1 MSPDKSN
8 AGINYPAVPRR
19 RFVPKILHCRI
30 PSGSVVFCG
39 VLACLFCFS
48 SLSAAQDDRP
58 EITPLERKL
67 QKKKDTGPRAVGLL
81 QMSDKGKS
89 SLVPIAILIE
99 GRFWD
104 ASSYKADPVPMAL
117 DSGTIYEAEE
127 SGNSLGLFT
136 VGSALH
142 SNAVNAP
149 TPWLGTGT
157 WRANG
162 TEAPTKGLK
171 AAIVPVG
178 MEDTDAPPRLSR
190 ESSRKNSSAAP
201 NSSTAPTSTSAPASA
216 QPPSKPAS
224 SGDSDEPPRL
234 TKSTPPPSTDPNATQ
249 PTPSSPQT
257 APDTS
262 KPADSKPADTK
273 PAQTNPDTQRKI
285 PASDSGTPEANRPI
299 LRRGKP
305 AESFAD
311 EDVPGYSKPG
321 RSPSAAA
328 AERVVDPAAPLSDVK
343 LIPAISD
350 ASGPPPH
357 SYAFEWLKGEEND
370 RQKQIMQ
377 MAKDQLR
384 AYLTTLKR
392 ETIAPKSAH
401 STAAR
406 PRASKPP
413 EPIFERVKMVA
424 YDLWNSNV
432 PIIVFSATAHLP
444 PSTTHSEA
452 ESNQQYSIL
461 LVAYPDI
468 YQNLHKL
475 YAGVT
480 DRFHLDVTPRL
491 DLVDAVDADGD
502 GQGELLFRETSDSG
516 TGWIIYRATADK
528 LWKMYDSLSL
538 Q

>member
-1 MSPDKSN
+1 MVC
-8 AGINYPAVPRR
+8 AALLCV
-19 RFVPKILHCRI
+19 
-30 PSGSVVFCG
+30 
-39 VLACLFCFS
+39 FCFS
-48 SLSAAQDDRP
+48 SLAAAQDDRP

-67 QKKKDTGPRAVGLL
+67 QKKKDKGPRAVALL

-89 SLVPIAILIE
+89 SLVPIAILIN
-99 GRFWD
+99 GKFWD

-117 DSGTIYEAEE
+117 DYGTIYEAEE

-136 VGSALH
+136 VGGALH
-142 SNAVNAP
+142 SNAANAP
-149 TPWLGTGT
+149 TPWLATGT
-157 WRANG
+157 WLANG

-171 AAIVPVG
+171 AATVPVG

-190 ESSRKNSSAAP
+190 DSSQKNP
-201 NSSTAPTSTSAPASA
+201 SSTPTSTSTPSSTNSPAST
-216 QPPSKPAS
+216 QPASKPTS

-234 TKSTPPPSTDPNATQ
+234 TKRTQPSADPNATQ
-249 PTPSSPQT
+249 PAPSSPQNS
-257 APDTS
+257 PDAS

-273 PAQTNPDTQRKI
+273 SAQTKPDTQPKI

-299 LRRGKP
+299 LRRGRP

-321 RSPSAAA
+321 RGPSAAA
-328 AERVVDPAAPLSDVK
+328 AERVVDPAAPTSNIK

-350 ASGPPPH
+350 AGGPPPH
-357 SYAFEWLKGEEND
+357 SYNFEWLKGEEGD
-370 RQKQIMQ
+370 RQKQMIQ
-377 MAKDQLR
+377 MAKDQLH
-384 AYLTTLKR
+384 AYLATLKK
-392 ETIAPKSAH
+392 ETISPKSAH
-401 STAAR
+401 SATSH
-406 PRASKPP
+406 RASKPG
-413 EPIFERVKMVA
+413 EPILESVKMVA
-424 YDLWNSNV
+424 YDLWNANI
-432 PIIVFSATAHLP
+432 PIIVFSATAHMP
-444 PSTTHSEA
+444 PPAPGSSHSDI

-461 LVAYPDI
+461 LVAFPDI

-475 YAGVT
+475 YSGVT

-491 DLVDAVDADGD
+491 DLIDAVDADGD

-516 TGWIIYRATADK
+516 TGWVIYRATADK

>member
-1 MSPDKSN
+1 MSPGKSK
-8 AGINYPAVPRR
+8 AGIKYSAVPRHR
-19 RFVPKILHCRI
+19 SVPKILHRRI
-30 PSGSVVFCG
+30 SSIPVAILVC
-39 VLACLFCFS
+39 VFCFS
-48 SLSAAQDDRP
+48 AFATAQEDRP

-67 QKKKDTGPRAVGLL
+67 QKKKDTGPRAIALL

-89 SLVPIAILIE
+89 SLVPIAILIN
-99 GRFWD
+99 GKFWD

-117 DSGTIYEAEE
+117 DSGTIYEAER

-157 WRANG
+157 WRENG
-162 TEAPTKGLK
+162 MEAPTKGLK
-171 AAIVPVG
+171 AATVPVG
-178 MEDTDAPPRLSR
+178 MEDTDAPPRLTR
-190 ESSRKNSSAAP
+190 ESQKS
-201 NSSTAPTSTSAPASA
+201 SSTAPSSTPPQASTQPA
-216 QPPSKPAS
+216 SKPAS

-234 TKSTPPPSTDPNATQ
+234 TKSTPSSTAPNTTQ
-249 PTPSSPQT
+249 PPPNSPQST
-257 APDTS
+257 SGSS
-262 KPADSKPADTK
+262 KPADSKTGDTK
-273 PAQTNPDTQRKI
+273 SAAAKSDTQSKI
-285 PASDSGTPEANRPI
+285 PASDSGTPEADRPI

-321 RSPSAAA
+321 RIPSATADKVA
-328 AERVVDPAAPLSDVK
+328 DEASPMNNVK

-350 ASGPPPH
+350 AGGPTPH
-357 SYAFEWLKGEEND
+357 SYTFEWLKGEEGD
-370 RQKQIMQ
+370 RQKQMLQ
-377 MAKDQLR
+377 LAKVQLH
-384 AYLTTLKR
+384 AYLATLKR

-401 STAAR
+401 SAASH
-406 PRASKPP
+406 RASKSA
-413 EPIFERVKMVA
+413 EPIFENVKMVA
-424 YDLWNSNV
+424 YDLWNANI
-432 PIIVFSATAHLP
+432 PIIVFSATAHMP
-444 PSTTHSEA
+444 PSAAHSEI
-452 ESNQQYSIL
+452 EPNQQYSIL

-475 YAGVT
+475 YSGVT

-491 DLVDAVDADGD
+491 DLIDAVDADGD

-538 Q
+538 E